1 MGYNPVKFLKI
12 CPNQRLLKKQTNL
25 IFYKNTQ
32 SLYKIKDIKIKINEK
47 DNEEEECLLILPDI
61 EYEDYYINN
70 LLNAIKYHIA
80 KDEKSMPINKLKHK
94 LVAMI
99 REKLIDNDNDSFKSF
114 FAEAFTQHKLV
125 FGKENFDSYLEN
137 LKIIISKT

>member
-32 SLYKIKDIKIKINEK
+32 SLQ
-47 DNEEEECLLILPDI
+47 EEECLLILPDI
-61 EYEDYYINN
+61 EYEDYCINN

-80 KDEKSMPINKLKHK
+80 KDEKSMSINKLKHK
-94 LVAMI
+94 LVATTTTLL
-99 REKLIDNDNDSFKSF
+99 K
-114 FAEAFTQHKLV
+114 AFLRIGWCLST
-125 FGKENFDSYLEN
+125 N
-137 LKIIISKT
+137 I